1 MKGKKIKYSNIIFFL
16 FFILLCGI
24 IFFPSFFSSIDPN
37 YADVTVTLH
46 GPSGKHWFGCDYLGR
61 DIFTR
66 VIYGMRSSTMLAV
79 IGVSIMLM
87 TGTIIGMFCGYY
99 SNPLSHLFMRI
110 ADMMLAFPGTVLS
123 IAIVGVL
130 GPGILN
136 TLLAIL
142 IPGWAEFARVARAL
156 TIEQRENEYIK
167 TAVLNGNTNFSIL
180 FRYILP
186 NIMASLF
193 VYTSSNI
200 GNFILRLAML
210 SFLGLG
216 LRPPRPELGLILS
229 EAKDFMQIAPFY
241 MFFPGLALFMIVFV
255 FNSLSDFLR
264 DRIERNR

>member
-1 MKGKKIKYSNIIFFL
+1 MKTKKIEYSRI
-16 FFILLCGI
+16 FFILFFVLLCLI
-24 IFFPSFFSSIDPN
+24 VFFPSFFSDVDPN
-37 YADVTVTLH
+37 YVDVAETLH
-46 GPSGKHWFGCDYLGR
+46 GPSEKHWFGCDYLGR

-66 VIYGMRSSTMLAV
+66 VIYGMRSSTILAV
-79 IGVSIMLM
+79 TGVSIMLII
-87 TGTIIGMFCGYY
+87 GTILGMFCGYY

-136 TLLAIL
+136 TLVAIL

-156 TIEQRENEYIK
+156 TIEQKENEYIK
-167 TAVLNGNTNFSIL
+167 TAILNGNTNFSIL
-180 FRYILP
+180 FKYIFP
-186 NIMASLF
+186 NIIASLF
-193 VYTSSNI
+193 VYSSSNM

-216 LRPPRPELGLILS
+216 LKPPRPELGLILS

-241 MFFPGLALFMIVFV
+241 MFFPGLALFIIVFV
-255 FNSLSDFLR
+255 FNNLSDFLR
-264 DRIERNR
+264 DQIERNR